1 MKICIISAFL
11 LSCHFLLNAQH
22 IIEIV
27 EGSKQPIIQVS
38 LNGRNAYFLIDTGSD
53 VTCLQKNDAK
63 KYEFQYQ
70 RSYSK
75 SVLTGIH
82 TSADKHFVGKR
93 AQMMLEDIPI
103 RAKFRVLDLSTVIE
117 SIYQDS
123 GIRINGI
130 IGSDVLREY
139 HFIIDY
145 CSGKISFHE

>member
-1 MKICIISAFL
+1 MV
-11 LSCHFLLNAQH
+11 
-22 IIEIV
+22 EIV
-27 EGSKQPIIQVS
+27 NGSKQPIIQVS

-63 KYEFQYQ
+63 KYEFKYQ
-70 RSYSK
+70 KSYSK
-75 SVLTGIH
+75 SVVAGINA
-82 TSADKHFVGKR
+82 SAYKHYIGKS
-93 AQMMLEDIPI
+93 AHMTLQNVPI
-103 RAKFRVLDLSTVIE
+103 RAKFRVLDLSTIIE

-145 CSGKISFHE
+145 CTGKISFHQ